1 MNKNN
6 TFERTD
12 SKNTYFISL
21 VKKLDSHLLIVN
33 GKANS
38 FFKEFNT
45 IEDLQYVIVAYFN
58 EIPIGCGALK
68 VYNSEVLEV
77 KRMYVLSEYRGN
89 KIAEN
94 LLLNLEEWAIELNY
108 KYCMLETG
116 IQMKAAVL
124 LYQKMGYSEISKYG
138 QYVNVENSICFKKE
152 LNKN

>member
-1 MNKNN
+1 M
-6 TFERTD
+6 
-12 SKNTYFISL
+12 
-21 VKKLDSHLLIVN
+21 
-33 GKANS
+33 
-38 FFKEFNT
+38 
-45 IEDLQYVIVAYFN
+45 QYVIVAYFN

-77 KRMYVLSEYRGN
+77 KRMYVLPEYRGN